1 MEANEKNYD
10 LDPKTDWVFKLI
22 FTEDGER
29 SKKALLS
36 FLNAM
41 LEEKYGQIQSADIL
55 DSELTKKANDA
66 KTYHLDILI
75 KTDNNL
81 FINLEMQNFP
91 KKYFIWRSQSYL
103 FEMMRQMIFFDS
115 SQELAEQE
123 RNTNFAVSLSVCNF
137 KLKEHE
143 KQKIIPE
150 NAFMDFIYLEI
161 PEIIA
166 YTKNKSLEELSK
178 KELWCRFLA
187 YIPEDKTDGTLEKLS
202 NLDEGIQMAQKT
214 MVKVTQREREAARY
228 LAEYKYNL
236 ILQCERAEARDEQRE
251 LDQKEINDAKAETD
265 RVKEENARLKA
276 ELEAL
281 KNNLLSFADL
291 GTQRRP

>member
-29 SKKALLS
+29 STKALLS

-41 LEEKYGQIQSADIL
+41 LEEKYGQIKSADIL
-55 DSELTKKANDA
+55 DSELTKKTNEA

-115 SQELAEQE
+115 PQELAEKE

-161 PEIIA
+161 PEVIA
-166 YTKNKSLEELSK
+166 YTKSKRLEEFSK

-187 YIPEDKTDGTLEKLS
+187 YSQEDKTNGTLEKLS
-202 NLDEGIQMAQKT
+202 NLDEGIQMAQNT

-236 ILQCERAEARDEQRE
+236 ILQCERAEQRD
-251 LDQKEINDAKAETD
+251 LDQKEIDEANKRADNAEA
-265 RVKEENARLKA
+265 EIERLKA

-281 KNNLLSFADL
+281 KGLS
-291 GTQRRP
+291 QK